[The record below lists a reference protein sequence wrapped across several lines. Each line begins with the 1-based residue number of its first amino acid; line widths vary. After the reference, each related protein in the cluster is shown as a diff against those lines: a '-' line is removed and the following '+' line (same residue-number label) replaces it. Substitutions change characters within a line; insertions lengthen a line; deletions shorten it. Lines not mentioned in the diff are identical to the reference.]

1 MNFIRAAKHLFT
13 ETGRVKSVLPP
24 LVLERIRK
32 AIAAAETRHRGEI
45 RFVVEAA
52 LPWSYV
58 RRDLSTRA
66 RAVMMF
72 SKLRVWD
79 TEENIGILLY
89 LNLADRHIEIV
100 ADRAIARAVPQAEW
114 DAICREFQALWRQR
128 QYGDGVLACIE
139 HLSDRLA
146 QHFPPYTAARDGRA
160 AQKTNELP
168 DHPVVL

>member
-1 MNFIRAAKHLFT
+1 MNLIRVVKHLFI
-13 ETGRVKSVLPP
+13 ETGRVKRVLPP
-24 LVLERIRK
+24 LALERARK
-32 AIAAAETRHRGEI
+32 AITVAEARHRGEI

-52 LPWSYV
+52 LPWSYL

-66 RAVMMF
+66 RALMMF

-100 ADRAIARAVPQAEW
+100 ADRAIARVVPQAEW

-128 QYGDGVLACIE
+128 QYSDGVVACIE
-139 HLSDRLA
+139 RLSDRLA
-146 QHFPPYTAARDGRA
+146 QHFPHYTAPHDGRA
-160 AQKTNELP
+160 SPKANELP
-168 DHPVVL
+168 DMPVVL